1 MKILFATSNINKIA
15 EANAIFTPLGYAVE
29 QLIVNGQ
36 PPDFIEPQTDNIE
49 KISKSKILQSLELI
63 SETDIEDNSILVED
77 SGLFIK
83 DIGGFP
89 GVFSSYVEKKIGNE
103 GIINILADNPNLV
116 AEYRAYSILYRNGK
130 YLNSL
135 GICKG
140 QISTMIRGSNG
151 FGFDP
156 IFIPDDGDGRT
167 FGEMSD
173 LEKEALSH
181 RGKSLR
187 ILFDELISPSK

>member
-36 PPDFIEPQTDNIE
+36 PPVFIEPQTDNIE

-103 GIINILADNPNLV
+103 GIINILADNPNRV
-116 AEYRAYSILYRNGK
+116 AEYRAFSILYSNGK

>member
-103 GIINILADNPNLV
+103 GIINILADNPNRV